1 MSRTARSLTEETVPM
16 RDAKANLSSLARQA
30 KAGIRVVITNHGTPI
45 ADLVRHGTSSTPVT
59 SLKHPR
65 LLPEPIQLI
74 GTGPSAS
81 ELVLKDR
88 EG

>member
-1 MSRTARSLTEETVPM
+1 MPRTARRLPEESVPM

-30 KAGIRVVITNHGTPI
+30 KAGTRVVITNHGTPV
-45 ADLVRHGTSSTPVT
+45 ADLVKHGTSSSPVT
-59 SLKHPR
+59 SLKRPR
-65 LLPEPIQLI
+65 SLPEPIRLV

-81 ELVLKDR
+81 QLVLMDR